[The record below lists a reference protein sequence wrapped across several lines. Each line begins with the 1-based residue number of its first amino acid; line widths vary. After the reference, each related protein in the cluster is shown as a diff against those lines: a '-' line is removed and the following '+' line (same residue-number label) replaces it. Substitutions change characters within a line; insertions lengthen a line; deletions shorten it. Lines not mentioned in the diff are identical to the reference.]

1 MACQISKQLMKNYL
15 LIVFLFLTEIN
26 IIAHPWKPK
35 HRIIIDT
42 DCGFD
47 DFRTICMLLSAPDI
61 SVLGIVTSNG
71 VLNAEIGY
79 LKLNGLLSDL
89 HHEGILTGVRNNEE
103 TTAKNCPSALKFEW
117 GDLPDSTVSIRTAE
131 EAIEYILGHTDESV
145 EYICLG
151 SLNTVAGL
159 YKNSKIFREKIA
171 IVLWSSE
178 YLMNEDNFNY
188 SIDKDA
194 FRYITEETELRLS
207 IINGSDSVFHY
218 EPLITDQIQQLG
230 NSYSNKIYQS
240 LTSIQTPFA
249 NSFYDEHIA
258 LYLRDKNL
266 FIADTLPDL
275 IYCFLLPEHRND
287 IEENILKL
295 VKGYSGDQNQVLNN
309 FPLDSSYYQS
319 DIQRIMCATIEKYG
333 IEEWIAGVMT
343 NEMHRH
349 LGVYATI
356 GTKMG
361 IRAREYF
368 GAGIDEVKIISFAGI
383 TPPYSCMNDGLQVS
397 TGATLG
403 HGLIKVASDTLN
415 LPEAEFIYMGRKIK
429 ISLKE
434 QYRKRIEREIREYSL
449 IYGLTSDIYW
459 ELVRNAAL
467 YYWANWSRHDIFTI
481 KE

>member
-1 MACQISKQLMKNYL
+1 MKNYL
-15 LIVFLFLTEIN
+15 IIVFLFLTEIYT
-26 IIAHPWKPK
+26 IAHPWKPK

-47 DFRTICMLLSAPDI
+47 DFRTICMLLSATDI

-71 VLNAEIGY
+71 VLNAQIGY
-79 LKLNGLLSDL
+79 LKLNALLSDL
-89 HHEGILTGVRNNEE
+89 HHEGIFIGVSSNEE
-103 TTAKNCPSALKFEW
+103 TTAKNCSSALKFEW
-117 GDLPDSTVSIRTAE
+117 GVLPDSTVNIRTAK
-131 EAIEYILGHTDESV
+131 EAIESILRHTIEPV

-159 YKNSKIFREKIA
+159 YKNSQIFREQIQT
-171 IVLWSSE
+171 VLWSSE

-194 FRYITEETELRLS
+194 FRYITEETQLKLN

-218 EPLITDQIQQLG
+218 EPHITDKILQLG

-240 LTSIQTPFA
+240 LTSVQIPYA

-258 LYLRDKNL
+258 LYLHDNKL
-266 FIADTLPDL
+266 FIADTMPDL
-275 IYCFLLPEHRND
+275 IYNALLPEGQNN
-287 IEENILKL
+287 IEDSFLAL
-295 VKGYSGDQNQVLNN
+295 VKGYSGNQNQVLDD
-309 FPLDSSYYQS
+309 FPMDSSFYQP
-319 DIQRIMCATIEKYG
+319 DIQKIIYPTIEKYG
-333 IEEWIAGVMT
+333 IEEWIACVMT

-356 GTKMG
+356 GAKMG

-368 GAGIDEVKIISFAGI
+368 GAGIDELEIVSYAGSN
-383 TPPYSCMNDGLQVS
+383 PPFSCMNDGLQVS

-403 HGLIKVASDTLN
+403 HGLIKIASDTLN
-415 LPEAEFIYMGRKIK
+415 LPEAEFFYMGRKIK

-434 QYRKRIEREIREYSL
+434 KYRIRIEREIREYNL
-449 IYGLTSDIYW
+449 VYGVTSDFYW
-459 ELVRNAAL
+459 EMVRNAAL
-467 YYWANWSRHDIFTI
+467 NHWTNWSRHEIFTI
-481 KE
+481 EE

>member
-1 MACQISKQLMKNYL
+1 MKNCFI
-15 LIVFLFLTEIN
+15 IVFLFLTEIYT
-26 IIAHPWKPK
+26 IAHPWKPK

-71 VLNAEIGY
+71 VLNAQIGY
-79 LKLNGLLSDL
+79 LKLSALLSDL
-89 HHEGILTGVRNNEE
+89 HHEGIYTGVSNNEE
-103 TTAKNCPSALKFEW
+103 TTAKNCSSALKFEW
-117 GDLPDSTVSIRTAE
+117 GGLPDSTANIRTAK
-131 EAIEYILGHTDESV
+131 EAIEYILKHTIEPV

-159 YKNSKIFREKIA
+159 YKNSKIFREQIQT
-171 IVLWSSE
+171 VLWSSE

-188 SIDKDA
+188 SIDQDA
-194 FRYITEETELRLS
+194 FRYITEETQLRLN
-207 IINGSDSVFHY
+207 IVNGSDSVFHY
-218 EPLITDQIQQLG
+218 EPYITDKIQQLG
-230 NSYSNKIYQS
+230 NPYSNKIYQS
-240 LTSIQTPFA
+240 LTSIHTPYA

-258 LYLRDKNL
+258 LYLHDNKL

-275 IYCFLLPEHRND
+275 IYIALPPEDRNN
-287 IEENILKL
+287 IEENILAL
-295 VKGYSGDQNQVLNN
+295 VKGYSGDQNQVLNS

-319 DIQRIMCATIEKYG
+319 DIQRIMYSTIEKYG

-349 LGVYATI
+349 VGVYATI

-361 IRAREYF
+361 IRAKEYF
-368 GAGIDEVKIISFAGI
+368 GAGIDELKIVSYAGT
-383 TPPYSCMNDGLQVS
+383 TPPFSCMNDGLQMS

-403 HGLIKVASDTLN
+403 HGLIEVASDTLN
-415 LPEAEFIYMGRKIK
+415 LPEAEFIYMDRKIK

-434 QYRKRIEREIREYSL
+434 QYRKRIEREIREYNL
-449 IYGLTSDIYW
+449 IYGLSSDIYW

-467 YYWANWSRHDIFTI
+467 NYWANWSRHKIFTI